1 MAPTQVFSCECSEFL
16 KHRFFYRTPPV
27 AAFMSTRKG
36 RREKRGTNERGKIF
50 QMKEEDE
57 NISFN

>member
-1 MAPTQVFSCECSEFL
+1 MAPTQVFSCECCEFL
-16 KHRFFYRTPPV
+16 KNRFFYRTPPV
-27 AAFMSTRKG
+27 AAFMSTQKG
-36 RREKRGTNERGKIF
+36 RRGKRGTNEQGNNF

>member
-1 MAPTQVFSCECSEFL
+1 
-16 KHRFFYRTPPV
+16 
-27 AAFMSTRKG
+27 MSTQKG
-36 RREKRGTNERGKIF
+36 RRGKRGTNEQGKNF